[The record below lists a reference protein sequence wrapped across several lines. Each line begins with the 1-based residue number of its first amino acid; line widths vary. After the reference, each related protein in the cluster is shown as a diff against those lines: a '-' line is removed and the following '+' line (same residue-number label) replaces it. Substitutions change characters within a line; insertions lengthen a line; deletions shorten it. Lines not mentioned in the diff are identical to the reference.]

1 MDDNTYD
8 NFKSIL
14 RSLSI
19 YARRDP
25 VQQYGTTQF
34 NTWKNNNG
42 NKLTEIKKTH
52 GQFSEKD
59 IPEVTEEYFQYAK
72 DNGKVLDQYD
82 RIFLALADNL
92 DIFVERHSFQD
103 LRDELLL
110 GTNPLNNTL
119 NTTSNASGSQA
130 VNNITTQTQTLRIG
144 SRITIDKL
152 SGKEEDLDEWF
163 ELFER
168 LAAADGWTDS
178 ICGQRLPSYLED
190 TALMV
195 WKNMTR
201 DHTNYSKIKDII
213 LKELQVERN
222 YLMEFCVRKQKE
234 AESVVDF
241 AQHLQWL
248 AKKCSIEA
256 NSRDSQ
262 ILKNFWKGLTVSVKR
277 LIISQNPAT
286 LDEAVEIAKRAE
298 KLLREQ
304 REEKQINMTA
314 SGARPSRSHSPDSR
328 TSQNSSRSPI
338 RNSLKKEITYRRDQ
352 TPKPDARR
360 PLKCYKCSAE
370 GHLAR
375 ECGLQKA
382 KVENRVCFK
391 CNTKGHIARNCAKN

>member
-72 DNGKVLDQYD
+72 DNGRVLDQYD
-82 RIFLALADNL
+82 RIFLSLADNL

-130 VNNITTQTQTLRIG
+130 ANNITTQTQTLRIG

-195 WKNMTR
+195 WKNMTK
-201 DHTNYSKIKDII
+201 DHTNYSKIKEII
-213 LKELQVERN
+213 VKELQVERN

-234 AESVVDF
+234 TESVVDF

-248 AKKCSIEA
+248 AKKSSIEA
-256 NSRDSQ
+256 SSRDSQ

-286 LDEAVEIAKRAE
+286 LDEAVAVAKRAE
-298 KLLREQ
+298 KLLTEQ
-304 REEKQINMTA
+304 KEEKQINLA
-314 SGARPSRSHSPDSR
+314 ESEARPSRSYSPSFR
-328 TSQNSSRSPI
+328 TNQSGSRSPI
-338 RNSLKKEITYRRDQ
+338 RNSLGKENSYRRDQ

-360 PLKCYKCSAE
+360 PLKCFKCSAE

-375 ECGLQKA
+375 DCGINKA
-382 KVENRVCFK
+382 KFENRVCYK
-391 CNTKGHIARNCAKN
+391 CNMKGHIARNCSKN